1 MKEIEER
8 INELEDYIQE
18 YVTSYDTESEWLKGY
33 DQRIRE
39 ELKWLKELMIDHYN
53 DDEVDEALQNLI
65 VAIIKL
71 QNITDKNFVIIQLQD
86 LLEEMTRSEH
96 ESKDD

>member
-1 MKEIEER
+1 MEDDMKEIEER

-39 ELKWLKELMIDHYN
+39 ELKWLKELMIR
-53 DDEVDEALQNLI
+53 
-65 VAIIKL
+65 
-71 QNITDKNFVIIQLQD
+71 F
-86 LLEEMTRSEH
+86 
-96 ESKDD
+96 